1 MSRKRTN
8 NLRQWR
14 KIGENRLLLSPL
26 RFHNKF
32 SVSLMWYL
40 KVLHNFSLVNES
52 LNVWLNVINPDA
64 RQKVTNQIST
74 GESMSGLAMF
84 ALMTNAKALLITQNF
99 MMMSCLNSF
108 DELERNNIMSKTLL
122 RDSSILK
129 GISGR
134 GLRLLILM
142 S

>member
-74 GESMSGLAMF
+74 GESISGLAMF
-84 ALMTNAKALLITQNF
+84 TLMTNAKALLITQNF
-99 MMMSCLNSF
+99 GMMSCLNSF
-108 DELERNNIMSKTLL
+108 DELERNNILSKTLS
-122 RDSSILK
+122 RDSSILIR
-129 GISGR
+129 ISDR
-134 GLRLLILM
+134 GLRLLILL

>member
-1 MSRKRTN
+1 
-8 NLRQWR
+8 
-14 KIGENRLLLSPL
+14 
-26 RFHNKF
+26 
-32 SVSLMWYL
+32 MWYL

-122 RDSSILK
+122 RDSSILMRI
-129 GISGR
+129 GDRNFS
-134 GLRLLILM
+134 LLILL

>member
-1 MSRKRTN
+1 M
-8 NLRQWR
+8 
-14 KIGENRLLLSPL
+14 LSPL

-32 SVSLMWYL
+32 SVSFYVVFEAFKL

-108 DELERNNIMSKTLL
+108 DELERNNILSKTLL
-122 RDSSILK
+122 RDSSISK
-129 GISGR
+129 GISDR
-134 GLRLLILM
+134 E
-142 S
+142 